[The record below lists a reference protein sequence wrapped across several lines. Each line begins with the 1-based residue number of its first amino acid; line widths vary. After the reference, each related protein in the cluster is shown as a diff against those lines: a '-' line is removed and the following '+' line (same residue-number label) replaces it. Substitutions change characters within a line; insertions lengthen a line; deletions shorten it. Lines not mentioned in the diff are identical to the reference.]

1 MQVFNTVRRSIESP
15 TSPMKI
21 RVDFG
26 GLRKIYALRCILCWI
41 ICVHQL
47 KPLGRNPVFGRQ
59 DKEASQ

>member
-26 GLRKIYALRCILCWI
+26 GLRKICIQCLQEMLCDVS
-41 ICVHQL
+41 CVGL
-47 KPLGRNPVFGRQ
+47 SVCTN
-59 DKEASQ
+59 